1 MNRYSDILAEYS
13 RIGRL
18 RHMPDGDIPAG
29 MIDLSG
35 NDYLGIGAK
44 GRMAELFLK
53 EAGRT
58 SCFSSGASRLL
69 LSAQKPY
76 AALENTLSVLYG
88 KEADRKSV
96 V

>member
-18 RHMPDGDIPAG
+18 RRMPDGDILAG

-44 GRMAELFLK
+44 GRIAELFLK
-53 EAGRT
+53 ELFGTNSTFTTVFLPEHLVYCYRHRNHM
-58 SCFSSGASRLL
+58 RLWKIRCL
-69 LSAQKPY
+69 FCTVK
-76 AALENTLSVLYG
+76 
-88 KEADRKSV
+88 RH
-96 V
+96 

>member
-53 EAGRT
+53 RSRT
-58 SCFSSGASRLL
+58 YILFFFRSISFIAIGTETICGFG
-69 LSAQKPY
+69 KY
-76 AALENTLSVLYG
+76 VVCSV
-88 KEADRKSV
+88 R
-96 V
+96 